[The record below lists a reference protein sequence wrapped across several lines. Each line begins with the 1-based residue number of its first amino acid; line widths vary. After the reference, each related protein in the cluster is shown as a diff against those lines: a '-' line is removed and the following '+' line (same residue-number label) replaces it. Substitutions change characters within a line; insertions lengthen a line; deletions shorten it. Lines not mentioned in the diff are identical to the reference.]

1 VDFNRRAGFTRQDDR
16 LPSFMLEEKV
26 MPSGN
31 VFDVPEE
38 DIDSVYD

>member
-1 VDFNRRAGFTRQDDR
+1 
-16 LPSFMLEEKV
+16 MLEEKV